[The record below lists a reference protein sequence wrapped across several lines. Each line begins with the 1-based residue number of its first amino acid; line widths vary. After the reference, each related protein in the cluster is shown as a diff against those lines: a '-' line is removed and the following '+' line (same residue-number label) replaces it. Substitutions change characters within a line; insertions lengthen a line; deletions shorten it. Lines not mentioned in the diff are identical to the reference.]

1 MSIDDNVK
9 LVKTT
14 MDEFMRTGSPEPLL
28 AAITED
34 AVIKAVIPDGT
45 PISGE
50 FRGREG
56 FVRYFTALNEVM
68 QILEVETT
76 DITASADHVVMLGS
90 EKARV
95 RRTGAMLDCE
105 IATVFTI
112 REGKIARLVAL
123 ADMSPI
129 VDAYRADGSVRASP

>member
-1 MSIDDNVK
+1 MSAGN
-9 LVKTT
+9 
-14 MDEFMRTGSPEPLL
+14 PEPLL

-34 AVIKAVIPDGT
+34 AEIKAIIPDGT

-56 FVRYFTALNEVM
+56 FLRYLTALNEVM
-68 QILEVETT
+68 EILAVETT
-76 DITASADHVVMLGS
+76 DITASADHVVMLGT

-95 RRTGAMLDCE
+95 RRTGKMLDCE
-105 IATVFTI
+105 VATVFTI
-112 REGKIARLVAL
+112 QGGKIARMVAL

-129 VDAYRADGSVRASP
+129 VDAYRAEAAK